1 LLSVPLLDLTDIS
14 KNFGAIQALNN
25 VSLTLEH
32 GEVVGL
38 MGDTGAGKSTLMR
51 IIAGNFPPT
60 QGTITIDGRPTVF
73 HKPVEAG
80 KAGVELVYQDLALCD
95 MRAPDDR
102 DQLLRLI
109 ATSRSD

>member
-1 LLSVPLLDLTDIS
+1 MPLLDLTDIS

-51 IIAGNFPPT
+51 ITGNFPPT
-60 QGTITIDGRPTVF
+60 QGTITIDGGQPCSTSPLR
-73 HKPVEAG
+73 HAKPAWRSSIRTS
-80 KAGVELVYQDLALCD
+80 LCATCAH
-95 MRAPDDR
+95 RV
-102 DQLLRLI
+102 I
-109 ATSRSD
+109 ATSCSD